1 MCLIIFNAHPKVV
14 PDERKKQ
21 ISFALQGKALEQPKA
36 DE

>member
-1 MCLIIFNAHPKVV
+1 MLLRKVV

-21 ISFALQGKALEQPKA
+21 IIFALQGKAVEAPKA